1 MYFIFNKYEKMIFNL
16 STFKDIYKEKIMKK
30 EILSEI
36 DQMKYLFG
44 YKAGKVISEQ
54 TKPNSNTQNV
64 KLNSLVGEI
73 LKSASEGR
81 SIAISSVYDKFI
93 VTGFS
98 KDKNTLKYTLY
109 GPIGMG
115 PLVGVY
121 MRQVAMTLNIGNLD
135 WKQIYGLWNEGKLK
149 VQNDWEGKPMSKSI
163 FGQPSNE
170 KIWQLYISGIDSM
183 GEPDDNKR
191 KNVMD
196 LIVSIDPKA
205 QGHIL
210 SQIKDVDINEYNK
223 LLKILNLQPTN

>member
-1 MYFIFNKYEKMIFNL
+1 MIFNL
-16 STFKDIYKEKIMKK
+16 STFKDIYKEKIMKE

-64 KLNSLVGEI
+64 KLNSLLGEI
-73 LKSASEGR
+73 LKSASEGK

-93 VTGFS
+93 VTDFY
-98 KDKNTLKYTLY
+98 KDKNTLGFTLY

-115 PLVGVY
+115 PLVGKD
-121 MRQVAMTLNIGNLD
+121 MRQVEMTLTIGNLD
-135 WKQIYGLWNEGKLK
+135 WKQIYNLWNEGKLK
-149 VQNDWEGKPMSKSI
+149 VMGDWEGNPKSTNI

-170 KIWQLYISGIDSM
+170 KIWQLYISGINSM

-196 LIVSIDPKA
+196 LIISIDPKA

-210 SQIKDVDINEYNK
+210 SQIKDVDADEYNK
-223 LLKILNLQPTN
+223 LVKILNLKTTNQ